1 MAMSMPMLFA
11 LFFLAA
17 SFFVLNN
24 RQLIFILL
32 ALELMIF
39 VVAFRLVYFGF
50 LFDDLAASHFSL
62 YLLVLAG
69 ADSAVALSLLVAFHR
84 VRGSIQIF

>member
-1 MAMSMPMLFA
+1 MGLFVIG
-11 LFFLAA
+11 LLG
-17 SFFVLNN
+17 FVLNN

-69 ADSAVALSLLVAFHR
+69 AESAVGLSLLVAFHR
-84 VRGSIQIF
+84 VRGSIKIF

>member
-1 MAMSMPMLFA
+1 MLFLMG
-11 LFFLAA
+11 LFVIGVLG
-17 SFFVLNN
+17 FVLNN

-50 LFDDLAASHFSL
+50 IFDDLVASHFSL

-69 ADSAVALSLLVAFHR
+69 AESAVALSLLVAFHR